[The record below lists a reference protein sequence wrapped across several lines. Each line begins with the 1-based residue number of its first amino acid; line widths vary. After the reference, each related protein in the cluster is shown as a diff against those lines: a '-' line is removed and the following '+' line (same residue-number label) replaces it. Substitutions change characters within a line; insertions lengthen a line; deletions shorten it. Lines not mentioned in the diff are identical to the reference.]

1 MSERKIVLFG
11 GTFDPVHL
19 GHTTVAAAAREHIGA
34 QKIVFVP
41 AKRSPLKDC
50 SPEAGDD
57 DRFAMIALAIA
68 GREDFEL
75 SDYEL
80 KKAEPSYTLET
91 VRRFQADYGG
101 GAAICWL
108 AGADVIDELPRWYRI
123 TELLDTC
130 SLCVMYRAGCKP
142 PDFARCAALW
152 GPRRVE
158 KLQKNIVPTPLIDIS
173 STDIRNGL
181 AAGRDVA
188 HMLHPL
194 VADYIREHNLY
205 QPGSG
210 G

>member
-1 MSERKIVLFG
+1 
-11 GTFDPVHL
+11 
-19 GHTTVAAAAREHIGA
+19 
-34 QKIVFVP
+34 
-41 AKRSPLKDC
+41 
-50 SPEAGDD
+50 
-57 DRFAMIALAIA
+57 
-68 GREDFEL
+68 
-75 SDYEL
+75 
-80 KKAEPSYTLET
+80 
-91 VRRFQADYGG
+91 
-101 GAAICWL
+101 CWL

-188 HMLHPL
+188 HMLHPF

-205 QPGSG
+205 RPKSG